1 VVPNKQLL
9 DPELRILISKFESQ
23 PEKENLA
30 VKLCYE
36 LNIRSMHELCVE
48 YAEDAARFHKHNYD
62 LEFERILAIC
72 LNEHHEL
79 DSLANMIEEEIEQ
92 GNDDLRLQR
101 NLALV
106 LFYLEKDDLALEL
119 LQEIEFNK
127 LAQAD
132 SRTYEVLAQLYHAKD
147 DFDKCL
153 DLCDRAI
160 DAPGP
165 SARAVRLKGL
175 CHLENLDYSSAK
187 SCFELA
193 LDFEPHFVWA
203 CHSLGELLFEQG
215 AFEEAFRYFG
225 KAIFINPA
233 DPGNYFLLA
242 EAFMDDDMDD
252 LAIAELRKCLMLDVD
267 TRIEAEVYNALGYL
281 HMKKDDYNQAR
292 QYLKHALVL
301 EPDLSVAYYNLGR
314 LAAKQN
320 RYGAAEKH
328 YKRALA
334 LDSDQVGAWLELGFI
349 NLHQRRFTPIVKK
362 YFENAIRLDPNDPEP
377 WIGLSKYYRHTGDPK
392 AQLKTALHAYEL
404 QPENGSI
411 CNTLGIAYECND
423 MNEDAIEAYKE
434 GLIQDPLNRKAA
446 NNLGYLYEKM
456 LETEPEKESYW
467 KALAIEAWSQ
477 RYLICSEIGK
487 SVVGAT
493 NHLLALGMKQKE
505 IKELKKND

>member
-1 VVPNKQLL
+1 MLKNRQLL

-23 PEKENLA
+23 PENEALA

-48 YAEDAARFHKHNYD
+48 FASDAARFHEKNYD
-62 LEFERILAIC
+62 LEFERILATC

-79 DSLANMIEEEIEQ
+79 ESLLEMIKIEYEE
-92 GNDDLRLQR
+92 GNNDVKLRR
-101 NLALV
+101 NLALAY
-106 LFYLEKDDLALEL
+106 FYMEKDDLAYDL
-119 LQEIEFNK
+119 LADIEEDMHSTV
-127 LAQAD
+127 D
-132 SRTYEVLAQLYHAKD
+132 SRTFGVLAQIFHARE
-147 DFDKCL
+147 DFDRCL

-175 CHLENLDYSSAK
+175 CHLERLDYSSAR

-193 LDFEPHFVWA
+193 LDFEPQFVWA

-215 AFEEAFRYFG
+215 LFEEAFRYFG
-225 KAIFINPA
+225 KAIFINPS

-252 LAIAELRKCLMLDVD
+252 LAIAELRKCLMLDND
-267 TRIEAEVYNALGYL
+267 ARIESEVYNALGYL
-281 HMKKDDYNQAR
+281 HMKKNDYTKAR

-301 EPDLSVAYYNLGR
+301 EPELSVAYYNLGR

-320 RYGAAEKH
+320 RYGSAEKH
-328 YKRALA
+328 FKRALA

-349 NLHQRRFTPIVKK
+349 NLHQKKITTVVKK

-377 WIGLSKYYRHTGDPK
+377 WIGLSKYYRHTGDQK
-392 AQLKTALHAYEL
+392 EQLHAALQAYEL
-404 QPENGSI
+404 QPDNGSI
-411 CNTLGIAYECND
+411 CNSLGIAYECCE
-423 MNEDAIEAYKE
+423 MYQDAIDAYKE
-434 GLIQDPLNRKAA
+434 GLTQDSLNSKAA
-446 NNLGYLYEKM
+446 NNLAYLYEKNIA
-456 LETEPEKESYW
+456 LDPERESYW
-467 KALAIEAWSQ
+467 KAQAIEAWSQ
-477 RYLICSEIGK
+477 RYIICSKIGK

-493 NHLLALGMKQKE
+493 NHLLALGMEAEE
-505 IKELKKND
+505 IKELKEVF